1 MVLLSSLVVLFAIA
15 SMVAIAPGA
24 FADHHMQTVTNAP
37 GSSTPGC
44 EDTADGCFIP
54 SPVTIPMGGT
64 VTWENN
70 DTAAHTA
77 TGGSATEGP
86 SGVFD
91 SSLIMAG
98 SSFSHTFDAAGTF
111 DYFCMV
117 HPWMAGTVIVEDAA
131 AAAADAAAADAA
143 AAEAA
148 AAEAAAAEAAAADA
162 AAAAAA
168 AEAAAAEAAAAE
180 AAAAEAAADAAA
192 ADAAAAD
199 AAAEAAA
206 AEAAAADAA
215 AADAAAADAAAEA
228 AAADAAA
235 ADAAAAEAAAADAAA
250 AEAAAADAAA
260 AEAAAAKAEYKVN
273 NPPIDFTD
281 TLSYSISSGSVLSII
296 SNSDDATLVVA
307 IDTSDDGELSIN
319 LDNDNITAFDDGSYF
334 VLVNNEEVEF
344 SQDGNDLTIPYEAG
358 TEKIE
363 IVASAVVPE
372 FGTIAMIVLA
382 VAIVSIIVLTTKTR
396 TTLIP
401 KL

>member
-1 MVLLSSLVVLFAIA
+1 MKLSTLSSLFVLMSVVSLI
-15 SMVAIAPGA
+15 AIAPSA
-24 FADHHMQTVTNAP
+24 FAAHHEVTIENAP

-44 EDTADGCFIP
+44 EPDCFIP
-54 SPVTIPMGGT
+54 TTATVEVGAI
-64 VTWENN
+64 VTWSNTDN
-70 DTAAHTA
+70 AAHTA
-77 TGGSATEGP
+77 TAGSAADGP

-98 SSFSHTFDAAGTF
+98 GSYSYTADTAGTF

-117 HPWMAGTVIVEDAA
+117 HPWMEGTIIVEAA
-131 AAAADAAAADAA
+131 G
-143 AAEAA
+143 AAE
-148 AAEAAAAEAAAADA
+148 
-162 AAAAAA
+162 
-168 AEAAAAEAAAAE
+168 
-180 AAAAEAAADAAA
+180 
-192 ADAAAAD
+192 
-199 AAAEAAA
+199 
-206 AEAAAADAA
+206 
-215 AADAAAADAAAEA
+215 
-228 AAADAAA
+228 
-235 ADAAAAEAAAADAAA
+235 
-250 AEAAAADAAA
+250 AAA

-281 TLSYSISSGSVLSII
+281 TLSYSVSSGSVSSII
-296 SNSDDATLVVA
+296 SNSDDATLVVTV
-307 IDTSDDGELSIN
+307 DTSDDGELSIN

-396 TTLIP
+396 ATLIP

>member
-1 MVLLSSLVVLFAIA
+1 MKMVTLSSLVVLFAIA
-15 SMVAIAPGA
+15 SMVAIAPSA
-24 FADHHMQTVTNAP
+24 FAAHHEVTIENAP
-37 GSSTPGC
+37 GSSAQGC
-44 EDTADGCFIP
+44 EPDCFIP
-54 SPVTIPMGGT
+54 SIVTVDLGT
-64 VTWENN
+64 IVTWLNT

-77 TGGSATEGP
+77 TSGSPGGDDVGA
-86 SGVFD
+86 VWD
-91 SSLIMAG
+91 SSLIMNREG
-98 SSFSHTFDAAGTF
+98 MNSFSYTTDTVGTF

-117 HPWMAGTVIVEDAA
+117 HPWMAGTLIVEDAA
-131 AAAADAAAADAA
+131 AAAAD
-143 AAEAA
+143 
-148 AAEAAAAEAAAADA
+148 
-162 AAAAAA
+162 
-168 AEAAAAEAAAAE
+168 
-180 AAAAEAAADAAA
+180 
-192 ADAAAAD
+192 
-199 AAAEAAA
+199 AAA

-215 AADAAAADAAAEA
+215 AADAAAADAAAAEA
-228 AAADAAA
+228 AAAESLAALEASAAESLAAA
-235 ADAAAAEAAAADAAA
+235 EAAAAEAAAA
-250 AEAAAADAAA
+250 EAAAV
-260 AEAAAAKAEYKVN
+260 AKAEYKAN

-281 TLSYSISSGSVLSII
+281 TLIYSISSGSVSSIT

>member
-1 MVLLSSLVVLFAIA
+1 MNMVLLSSLVVLFAIA

-98 SSFSHTFDAAGTF
+98 SSFSHTFEDAGTF

-131 AAAADAAAADAA
+131 AAAAAEEDAA
-143 AAEAA
+143 E
-148 AAEAAAAEAAAADA
+148 A

-168 AEAAAAEAAAAE
+168 A
-180 AAAAEAAADAAA
+180 
-192 ADAAAAD
+192 
-199 AAAEAAA
+199 
-206 AEAAAADAA
+206 
-215 AADAAAADAAAEA
+215 
-228 AAADAAA
+228 
-235 ADAAAAEAAAADAAA
+235 
-250 AEAAAADAAA
+250 
-260 AEAAAAKAEYKVN
+260 
-273 NPPIDFTD
+273 
-281 TLSYSISSGSVLSII
+281 
-296 SNSDDATLVVA
+296 
-307 IDTSDDGELSIN
+307 
-319 LDNDNITAFDDGSYF
+319 
-334 VLVNNEEVEF
+334 
-344 SQDGNDLTIPYEAG
+344 
-358 TEKIE
+358 
-363 IVASAVVPE
+363 
-372 FGTIAMIVLA
+372 
-382 VAIVSIIVLTTKTR
+382 R
-396 TTLIP
+396 TP
-401 KL
+401 